1 RINVSASHVYGD
13 TPGNGQSN
21 YPVSIRLRGASR
33 GELLLNRS
41 ANITNAN
48 PEFDLPTN
56 REALLGSPYNLSFT
70 IKDPGFA
77 QPNADPPTQE
87 TFTADVFWGDGQ
99 QVLGVEIPISQT
111 GNATRATL
119 ANANLQHTY
128 TAPGTYQ
135 VRVIARDDDGGLS
148 DQRFDLVVAEP
159 GEITAKFDRASTRED
174 AGQNAAMLEITRSG
188 SVSQNLVVQMLSLDP
203 TEAIVVGT
211 ATIFAGSNTVS
222 VPITA
227 VDDRLL
233 DGTQTVTFR
242 ISAAALSQTV
252 DVPLQVTDAEQLSVS
267 VAEQSVR
274 EDAGSLAVTVSRS
287 DTDSTTNAN
296 VRLDT
301 SDPRIPASDS
311 IMIPAGVE
319 SLQVEIPLINDD
331 VLQAPTPVVVA
342 ISADG
347 YASGQTEITL
357 QDDQPSGLQNPENP
371 FNVDATGGVFAI
383 DALLVINALSANGG
397 TIRVGANDTTTNR
410 FLDVNGNFLVSALDA
425 LLVIT
430 ELSRIAREGE
440 NTGENPSETILPS
453 IHNERETDA
462 ALLELLREEASLV

>member
-1 RINVSASHVYGD
+1 VD
-13 TPGNGQSN
+13 
-21 YPVSIRLRGASR
+21 
-33 GELLLNRS
+33 
-41 ANITNAN
+41 
-48 PEFDLPTN
+48 
-56 REALLGSPYNLSFT
+56 
-70 IKDPGFA
+70 
-77 QPNADPPTQE
+77 
-87 TFTADVFWGDGQ
+87 
-99 QVLGVEIPISQT
+99 
-111 GNATRATL
+111 
-119 ANANLQHTY
+119 
-128 TAPGTYQ
+128 
-135 VRVIARDDDGGLS
+135 
-148 DQRFDLVVAEP
+148 
-159 GEITAKFDRASTRED
+159 
-174 AGQNAAMLEITRSG
+174 AAMLEITRSG